1 VRLTK
6 DAEIAALLEK
16 TRTIAIVGASEKP
29 ERPSHGVTRF
39 LIDEGYEVFPVNP
52 GLAGQTLLGR
62 TVYASLRDI
71 PADIDL
77 VDVFRQ
83 PRFLRGIV
91 EAAVDIGAGAIWG
104 QLGVVDERAAIEAE
118 RAGLE
123 VVMDRCPKIELPRLR
138 AAGLL
143 GKRQ

>member
-1 VRLTK
+1 MRLTK

-52 GLAGQTLLGR
+52 GLAGQALLGR

-71 PADIDL
+71 PVDIDL

-104 QLGVVDERAAIEAE
+104 QLGVVDERAAIDAE
-118 RAGLE
+118 RAGLQ